1 MKSKSAIEERV
12 AAVVAELGKG
22 AGDEAVL
29 AKLMFEDAVPEDLR
43 AYSDKELGRLAA
55 SAFGFLKERTPGRA
69 KVRVFPPE
77 DHIGRGALTVIEM
90 ANDDMPFIVD
100 SSLALLTDRGYEI
113 LLVMHPIVSVR
124 RTAAGKLE
132 ALSPDLLEGDGFIRE
147 SFVHIH
153 VGGVLDAESERDE
166 LRRELLDV
174 LGSARTAVLDW
185 RPMQSRLRQAMSE
198 YHKNPPPLPV
208 EELIEST
215 AFLEWLLDNHFTFL
229 GMREYEFVGGAGEGE
244 LKPVEGTGL
253 GILRDSET
261 HVLRRGAAMVTMT
274 PEIRAFLLQPAPLII
289 TKSDALST
297 VHRRATM
304 DYIGIKQ
311 FDADGNLSGELRMVG
326 LFTSTAYTRSP
337 REIPLVRRKISSVI
351 ANSGFS
357 QASHSGKGLLHVLE
371 NFPRDELFQMDAETL
386 GDMARGI
393 LRLEER
399 PRIRLFVRRD
409 KFNRFVSTFVYL
421 PRDRYNTDVRVR
433 VGERIAEAYGGR
445 VTRFEPSFA
454 EATLVRVYFMIS
466 LGEGAHPEPGVAE
479 LEREVAE
486 IVRTWDERLGEAIAA
501 SFDADQ
507 ATGIERMYRN
517 AFPPAYQ
524 YRFPPAAAIDDIRQ
538 IETLAGGTT
547 VAVDFY
553 RSPED
558 EPHQCRLKLYRR
570 DEAIPLSG
578 RLPILAYMGLRAIEE
593 STYEATPGDAS
604 GEGSGTVFIHNVLLE
619 SADGTELD
627 VRADGAALAE
637 AFLAVWTGEA
647 ENDAFNGLVL
657 KAHLHWRDAALLRAC
672 GKYLRQGGIAFSVEY
687 IALTLV
693 KHPDIARKL
702 AELFDARFNPA
713 HWMVDGVPQ
722 SKAKRKPK
730 ERAIVKEIVEALTKV
745 ASLDEDRI
753 IRRILNLVRST
764 LRTNYYQPTDSGDHP
779 ACIAFKIESA
789 SIEDLPEP
797 RPYAEIFVYAP
808 DVEGVHLRGG
818 KIARGGIRWSDRPE
832 DFRTEVLGLQKAQSV
847 KNAVIV
853 PVGAKGGFV
862 PKRLPIGGTRDE
874 FIAEGVRAYKLFI
887 SAMLDLTDNVV
898 GGKVVPP
905 RDVIRHD
912 GPDPYLVVAA
922 DKGTATF
929 SDIANG
935 ISEERGFWLADAFA
949 SGGSAGYD
957 HKKMGITARGAWE
970 AVKRHF
976 WEIDVDVQ
984 TMPFTVMGVGDMSG
998 DVFGNGMLLSDQIR
1012 LVAAFDHRDIFIDPD
1027 PDPAASFAER
1037 ARLFA
1042 LPRSSWKDYDE
1053 SRISKGGGVFSRQLK
1068 AIPLSREMQ
1077 AMTGLMAKT
1086 ATPGELISAL
1096 LKLDV
1101 GLIWF
1106 GGIGTYVRAS
1116 TETNAE
1122 VGDRTNDAI
1131 RVTAAELK
1139 AKVIGEGAN
1148 LAITQ
1153 RGRIEFALAG
1163 GHINTDAIDNS
1174 AGVNSSDMEVNIKIA
1189 LTPVEAE
1196 GKLDRGQRNKFL
1208 GKMTEEVAALVLRNN
1223 HLQTLCLSL
1232 GVARG
1237 EEELGYDA
1245 RLMRNLEGRG
1255 LLDRRLEA
1263 LPDDAKL
1270 EEYASQGRGLSR
1282 PELAVVM
1289 AYSKIVLFD
1298 QLLDSP
1304 VPDDPYLGKEL
1315 FRYFPERMAKQFP
1328 DEIAEHKLRREIIST
1343 MLANSMINR
1352 GGASFVSRLMEE
1364 TGHGVADIASAYAMA
1379 RDTFDFV
1386 TLNATVDSLHGRIP
1400 GRVQVDMYLELQMIM
1415 RRATIWCLRNVSF
1428 AQGIETLVAHYAKGI
1443 RTLEKA
1449 LPKVLSDAALERMRG
1464 RREAFLEQ
1472 GVPEP
1477 IARTFAGV
1485 RYLQRAP
1492 DVVMVAEQCDQ
1503 PIEAVARVLFRSGV
1517 DLRIDRLI
1525 SESTQ
1530 IEASDFYERLAINR
1544 TVDGIIQNHR
1554 AIVTRAIAKKGDGDA
1569 WDHWMSSNRDAAERA
1584 RGIIAELVGER
1595 SFGLSKLTVAAS
1607 QLGELAAKT

>member
-1 MKSKSAIEERV
+1 
-12 AAVVAELGKG
+12 
-22 AGDEAVL
+22 
-29 AKLMFEDAVPEDLR
+29 
-43 AYSDKELGRLAA
+43 
-55 SAFGFLKERTPGRA
+55 
-69 KVRVFPPE
+69 
-77 DHIGRGALTVIEM
+77 
-90 ANDDMPFIVD
+90 
-100 SSLALLTDRGYEI
+100 
-113 LLVMHPIVSVR
+113 
-124 RTAAGKLE
+124 
-132 ALSPDLLEGDGFIRE
+132 
-147 SFVHIH
+147 
-153 VGGVLDAESERDE
+153 
-166 LRRELLDV
+166 
-174 LGSARTAVLDW
+174 
-185 RPMQSRLRQAMSE
+185 
-198 YHKNPPPLPV
+198 
-208 EELIEST
+208 
-215 AFLEWLLDNHFTFL
+215 
-229 GMREYEFVGGAGEGE
+229 MREYEFVGGAGEGE
-244 LKPVEGTGL
+244 LKPVQDTGL
-253 GILRDSET
+253 GILRDTET
-261 HVLRRGAAMVTMT
+261 HVLRRGTTMVSMT

-297 VHRRATM
+297 VHRRATL
-304 DYIGIKQ
+304 DYIGVKQ
-311 FDADGNLSGELRMVG
+311 FDADGALSGELRMVG

-337 REIPLVRRKISSVI
+337 REIPLVRRKISNVI
-351 ANSGFS
+351 ANSGLS
-357 QASHSGKGLLHVLE
+357 PTSHSGKGLLHVLE

-409 KFNRFVSTFVYL
+409 KFDRFVSTFVYL

-433 VGERIAEAYGGR
+433 VGDRIAEAYGGR
-445 VTRFEPSFA
+445 VTHFAPSFG
-454 EATLVRVYFMIS
+454 EATLVRVHFMIS
-466 LGEGAHPEPGVAE
+466 LGDEAPPAPDVAE
-479 LEREVAE
+479 LERDVAE
-486 IVRTWDERLGEAIAA
+486 IVRTWEERLGEAIAA
-501 SFDADQ
+501 SFNAEQ
-507 ATGIERMYRN
+507 AVEIDRIYRA
-517 AFPPAYQ
+517 AFSPAYQ

-538 IETLAGGTT
+538 IETLVDGTA

-553 RSPED
+553 RSPDD

-570 DEAIPLSG
+570 DEAIALSG

-593 STYEATPGDAS
+593 STYTATPRDA
-604 GEGSGTVFIHNVLLE
+604 GEGSGMVFIHNVLLE
-619 SADGTELD
+619 SADGAELD
-627 VRADGAALAE
+627 VRAEGAALAE
-637 AFLAVWTGEA
+637 AFLAVWTGKA

-657 KAHLHWRDAALLRAC
+657 KARLHWREAALLRAC
-672 GKYLRQGGIAFSVEY
+672 GKYLRQGGIPFSVEY
-687 IALTLV
+687 IALTVV
-693 KHPDIARKL
+693 KHPVIARKL
-702 AELFDARFNPA
+702 VELFDARFNPA
-713 HWMVDGVPQ
+713 HWVVDGVPQ
-722 SKAKRKPK
+722 TKAKRKPK
-730 ERAIVKEIVEALTKV
+730 ERAIVKEIGEALATV

-764 LRTNYYQPTDSGDHP
+764 LRTNYYQPTEAGDDP

-862 PKRLPIGGTRDE
+862 PKRLAIGGTRDE
-874 FIAEGVRAYKLFI
+874 FMAEGVRAYKLFV
-887 SAMLDLTDNVV
+887 STMLDLTDNVV

-929 SDIANG
+929 SDIANA

-976 WEIDVDVQ
+976 WEMDVDVQ

-1027 PDPAASFAER
+1027 PDPAVSFAER
-1037 ARLFA
+1037 ARLFE
-1042 LPRSSWKDYDE
+1042 LPRSTWKDYDE
-1053 SRISKGGGVFSRQLK
+1053 AKISQGGGVFSRQLK
-1068 AIPLSREMQ
+1068 AIPLSRQMQ
-1077 AMTGLMAKT
+1077 AMTGLAGKT
-1086 ATPGELISAL
+1086 ATPGELMCAL

-1106 GGIGTYVRAS
+1106 GGIGTYVRAA

-1122 VGDRTNDAI
+1122 VGDRNNDAI

-1174 AGVNSSDMEVNIKIA
+1174 AGVNSSDMEVNIKVA
-1189 LTPVEAE
+1189 LTPAEAE
-1196 GKLDRGQRNKFL
+1196 GKLDRTQRNKLL
-1208 GKMTEEVAALVLRNN
+1208 GKMTDEVAALVLRNN
-1223 HLQTLCLSL
+1223 QLQTLCLSL

-1245 RLMRNLEGRG
+1245 RLMRNLEARG

-1263 LPDDAKL
+1263 LPDEATL
-1270 EEYASQGRGLSR
+1270 EVYAAQGRGLSR

-1315 FRYFPERMAKQFP
+1315 FRYFPQRMAKQFS
-1328 DEIAEHKLRREIIST
+1328 DELAKHKLRREIIST

-1379 RDTFDFV
+1379 RDSFDFV
-1386 TLNATVDSLHGRIP
+1386 SLNGAVESLHGRIP
-1400 GRVQVDMYLELQMIM
+1400 GRTQIDMYLELQMIM

-1449 LPKVLSDAALERMRG
+1449 LPKVLSETALERMRG
-1464 RREAFLEQ
+1464 RHKAFIDQ
-1472 GVPEP
+1472 GVPED
-1477 IARTFAGV
+1477 IARTFSGV

-1492 DVVMVAEQCDQ
+1492 DVVMVAGQCDQ

-1525 SESTQ
+1525 TESTL

-1544 TVDGIIQNHR
+1544 TVDSIIQNHR
-1554 AIVTRAIAKKGDGDA
+1554 AIVTRAIANKGDGDA
-1569 WDHWMSSNRDAAERA
+1569 WDHWMSSNREAAERA
-1584 RGIIAELVGER
+1584 GRIIEELVGER
-1595 SFGLSKLTVAAS
+1595 NFGLPKLTVAAS
-1607 QLGELAAKT
+1607 QLGELAATT

>member
-1 MKSKSAIEERV
+1 MRSKSAIDARV
-12 AAVVAELGKG
+12 AAIRAELGED
-22 AGDEAVL
+22 AGEEAIL
-29 AKLMFEDAVPEDLR
+29 AGHMFEDAVPEDLR
-43 AYSDKELGRLAA
+43 AYSDKELAQLAR
-55 SAFGFLKERTPGRA
+55 SAWGFLKQRTPGRA
-69 KVRVFPPE
+69 KVRVADPD
-77 DHIGRGALTVIEM
+77 DHIGRGALTVVEM
-90 ANDDMPFIVD
+90 SNDDMPFIVD
-100 SSLALLTDRGYEI
+100 SSLALLTERGYDI
-113 LLVMHPIVSVR
+113 LLVLHPIISVR
-124 RTAAGKLE
+124 RTAAGALE
-132 ALSPDLLEGDGFIRE
+132 AISPERHEGDGFFRE

-153 VGGVLDAESERDE
+153 VGGVSQEAEREA
-166 LRRELLDV
+166 LRRELLEV
-174 LGSARTAVLDW
+174 LGDARTAVIDW
-185 RPMQSRLRQAMSE
+185 RQMESRLRQAMSD
-198 YHKNPPPLPV
+198 YHKTPPPLPV

-229 GMREYEFVGGAGEGE
+229 GMREYAFVGGAGEGE

-253 GILRDSET
+253 GILRDPDT
-261 HVLRRGAAMVTMT
+261 HVVRRGTTMVSMT

-304 DYIGIKQ
+304 DYIGVKQ
-311 FDADGNLSGELRMVG
+311 FDPNGELSGELRMVG

-337 REIPLVRRKISSVI
+337 REIPLVRRKISNVI

-357 QASHSGKGLLHVLE
+357 PTSHSGKGLLHVLE

-386 GDMARGI
+386 GEMAHGI

-409 KFNRFVSTFVYL
+409 KFDRFVSTFVFL
-421 PRDRYNTDVRVR
+421 PRDRFNTDVRVR
-433 VGERIAEAYGGR
+433 VGDRLAEAFGGQ
-445 VTRFEPSFA
+445 VKGFAPSFG
-454 EATLVRVYFMIS
+454 ETTLVRVHYMIS
-466 LGEGAHPEPGVAE
+466 LDEGDRALPDITA
-479 LEREVAE
+479 LEGDIAE
-486 IVRTWDERLGEAIAA
+486 IVRSWDERLGETIAA
-501 SFDADQ
+501 SFDAEQ
-507 ATGIERMYRN
+507 ASAFDRIYRG
-517 AFPPAYQ
+517 AFSAAYQ
-524 YRFPPAAAIDDIRQ
+524 YRFPPAVAIEDIRQ
-538 IETLAGGTT
+538 IETLVDDST

-570 DEAIPLSG
+570 DEAIALSG
-578 RLPILAYMGLRAIEE
+578 RLPILEYMGLRAIEE
-593 STYEATPGDAS
+593 STYTATPATDG
-604 GEGSGTVFIHNVLLE
+604 GGGLVFIHNVLLE
-619 SADGTELD
+619 SADGSKLD
-627 VRADGAALAE
+627 IGTDGAALADG
-637 AFLAVWTGEA
+637 FLAVWTGEA
-647 ENDAFNGLVL
+647 ENDAFNGLIL
-657 KAHLHWRDAALLRAC
+657 NARLHWREAALLRAC
-672 GKYLRQGGIAFSVEY
+672 GKYLRQAGIAFSVEY

-693 KHPDIARKL
+693 RHASIARKL
-702 AELFDARFNPA
+702 VELFDARFNPA
-713 HWMVDGVPQ
+713 HWVVDGVTMP
-722 SKAKRKPK
+722 KADRKPK
-730 ERAIVKEIVEALTKV
+730 ERAIVKEIVEALGSV

-764 LRTNYYQPTDSGDHP
+764 LRTNYYQPTESNDDP
-779 ACIAFKIESA
+779 ECIAFKIESR
-789 SIEDLPEP
+789 SIEELPEP

-808 DVEGVHLRGG
+808 AVEGVHLRGG

-862 PKRLPIGGTRDE
+862 PKRLPVGGSRDE
-874 FIAEGVRAYKLFI
+874 IVAEGVRTYRLFI

-905 RDVIRHD
+905 RDLIRHD

-929 SDIANG
+929 SDLANS
-935 ISEERGFWLADAFA
+935 ISEESGYWLGDAFA

-976 WEIDVDVQ
+976 WEMDIDIQ
-984 TMPFTVMGVGDMSG
+984 TTPFTVMGIGDMSG

-1012 LVAAFDHRDIFIDPD
+1012 LLAAYDHRDIFIDPD

-1053 SRISKGGGVFSRQLK
+1053 SRISRGGGVFSRQLK
-1068 AIPLSREMQ
+1068 AIPLSTEIQ
-1077 AMTGLMAKT
+1077 EMTGLKGKT
-1086 ATPGELISAL
+1086 ATPNELMCAL
-1096 LKLDV
+1096 LKLHV
-1101 GLIWF
+1101 GLLWF

-1116 TETNAE
+1116 TESNAD

-1131 RVTAAELK
+1131 RVTAAELN

-1153 RGRIEFALAG
+1153 RARIEFALRG
-1163 GHINTDAIDNS
+1163 GRVNSDAVDNS
-1174 AGVNSSDMEVNIKIA
+1174 AGVNSSDMEVNIKVA
-1189 LTPVEAE
+1189 LSPAEAKGE
-1196 GKLDRGQRNKFL
+1196 FDRKQRNKL
-1208 GKMTEEVAALVLRNN
+1208 LVKMTDEVAALVLRNN

-1237 EEELGYDA
+1237 DEDLGYDA
-1245 RLMRNLEGRG
+1245 RLMREIEARG
-1255 LLDRRLEA
+1255 LLDRRLES
-1263 LPDDAKL
+1263 LPDEAAL
-1270 EEYASQGRGLSR
+1270 AEYEANGRGLSR
-1282 PELAVVM
+1282 PELAVLM

-1315 FRYFPERMAKQFP
+1315 FRYFPERMARQFP

-1379 RDTFDFV
+1379 RDSFDFV
-1386 TLNATVDSLHGRIP
+1386 SLNGAVDALGRKVP
-1400 GRVQVDMYLELQMIM
+1400 SRVQMDMYLELQLIM
-1415 RRATIWCLRNVSF
+1415 RRATIWYLRNCSF
-1428 AQGIETLVAHYAKGI
+1428 AQGIEALVAHYAKGVQ
-1443 RTLEKA
+1443 RLEKA
-1449 LPKVLSDAALERMRG
+1449 MPKVLPKSNQERLGNRYQ
-1464 RREAFLEQ
+1464 AFLDQ
-1472 GVPEP
+1472 GVPSDL
-1477 IARTFAGV
+1477 AQTFAGL

-1492 DVVMVAEQCDQ
+1492 DIVMVAGESRR
-1503 PIEAVARVLFRSGV
+1503 PIEAVARVFFQSGI
-1517 DLRIDRLI
+1517 DLRVDRLI
-1525 SESTQ
+1525 GRSGQ
-1530 IEASDFYERLAINR
+1530 IHPDDFYERMAINR
-1544 TVDGIIQNHR
+1544 TVDGIIQTHR
-1554 AIVTRAIAKKGDGDA
+1554 AIVSRAVTRQRGDGDG
-1569 WDHWMSSNRDAAERA
+1569 WGRWMSENEDAAKRA
-1584 RGIIAELVGER
+1584 RRIIEELLAER

-1607 QLGELAAKT
+1607 QLTELSATT

>member
-1 MKSKSAIEERV
+1 MKSKSAVETRV
-12 AAVVAELGKG
+12 AAIVAKLGKD
-22 AGDEAVL
+22 AGEAAIL
-29 AKLMFEDAVPEDLR
+29 AALMFEDAVTEDLR
-43 AYSDKELGRLAA
+43 AYSDEELADLAR
-55 SAFGFLKERTPGRA
+55 SAMGFLKERTPGRA
-69 KVRVFPPE
+69 KVRVGEPE
-77 DHIGRGALTVIEM
+77 GHIGRGAITVIEM

-100 SSLALLTDRGYEI
+100 SSLGLLTERGYEI
-113 LLVMHPIVSVR
+113 LLVLHPIISVK
-124 RTAAGKLE
+124 RTAAGELE
-132 ALSPDLLEGDGFIRE
+132 AISPEPREGEGSIRE
-147 SFVHIH
+147 SFVHVH
-153 VGGVLDAESERDE
+153 VGGMADDETERESVRG
-166 LRRELLDV
+166 ELLEV
-174 LGSARTAVLDW
+174 LADARIAVLDW
-185 RPMQSRLRQAMSE
+185 RPMQARLRQAMSD
-198 YHKNPPPLPV
+198 YHKNPPPIPV
-208 EELIEST
+208 DDLVEST

-229 GMREYEFVGGAGEGE
+229 GMREYEFVGGAGEGQ
-244 LKPVEGTGL
+244 LKSVEGTGL
-253 GILRDSET
+253 GILRDADT
-261 HVLRRGAAMVTMT
+261 QVLRRGAAMVSMT

-304 DYIGIKQ
+304 DYIGVKQ
-311 FDADGNLSGELRMVG
+311 FDASGGLSGELRMVG

-337 REIPLVRRKISSVI
+337 REIPLVRRKISNVI

-357 QASHSGKGLLHVLE
+357 PNSHSGKGLLHVLE

-409 KFNRFVSTFVYL
+409 KFDRFVSTFVYL
-421 PRDRYNTDVRVR
+421 PRDRFNTDVRVR
-433 VGERIAEAYGGR
+433 VGEKIAEVFGGK
-445 VTRFEPSFA
+445 VTAFSPSFG
-454 EATLVRVYFMIS
+454 EATLVRVHYLIS
-466 LGEGAHPEPGVAE
+466 LGEGEHPEPDVSA
-479 LEREVAE
+479 LEGEIAE
-486 IVRTWDERLGEAIAA
+486 IVRSWDERLAEAIAGNFA
-501 SFDADQ
+501 PEEAARIDRS
-507 ATGIERMYRN
+507 YRG
-517 AFPPAYQ
+517 AFAPGYQ
-524 YRFPPAAAIDDIRQ
+524 YRFPPATAIADIRQ
-538 IETLAGGTT
+538 IESLVGGTA

-553 RSPED
+553 RSADD

-570 DEAIPLSG
+570 DEAIALSG
-578 RLPILAYMGLRAIEE
+578 RLPILEHMGLKAIEE
-593 STYEATPGDAS
+593 STYTATPRSAS
-604 GEGSGTVFIHNVLLE
+604 GDDRGLVFIHNVLLE
-619 SADGTELD
+619 SADGAELD
-627 VRADGAALAE
+627 VRSDGFALAE
-637 AFLAVWTGEA
+637 AFLAVWTGDA

-657 KAHLHWRDAALLRAC
+657 KARLHWREAALLRAC

-702 AELFDARFNPA
+702 VELFDARFNPT
-713 HWMVDGVPQ
+713 HWVVDGVTQ
-722 SKAKRKPK
+722 SKADRKPK
-730 ERAIVKEIVEALTKV
+730 ERAIVREIVEALVAV

-764 LRTNYYQPTDSGDHP
+764 LRTNYYQPQAGGEHP
-779 ACIAFKIESA
+779 VCIAFKIESA
-789 SIEDLPEP
+789 IIEDLPEP

-862 PKRLPIGGTRDE
+862 PKRLPLGGTRDQ
-874 FIAEGVRAYKLFI
+874 IVAEGIRAYRLFI

-929 SDIANG
+929 SDIANS

-976 WEIDVDVQ
+976 WEMDVDVQ

-998 DVFGNGMLLSDQIR
+998 DVFGNGMLLSEQIR
-1012 LVAAFDHRDIFIDPD
+1012 LVAAYDHRDIFIDPD
-1027 PDPAASFAER
+1027 PDPAVSFAER
-1037 ARLFA
+1037 ARLFE
-1042 LPRSSWKDYDE
+1042 LPRSTWKHYDE
-1053 SRISKGGGVFSRQLK
+1053 AKISKGGGVFSRQLK
-1068 AIPLSREMQ
+1068 AIPLSPEMQ
-1077 AMTGLMAKT
+1077 AMTGLSGKT
-1086 ATPGELISAL
+1086 ATPGELMSAL

-1106 GGIGTYVRAS
+1106 GGIGTYVRATS
-1116 TETNAE
+1116 ETNAE
-1122 VGDRTNDAI
+1122 VGDRTNDSI

-1153 RGRIEFALAG
+1153 RARIEFALRG

-1189 LTPVEAE
+1189 LTPAEAK
-1196 GKLDRGQRNKFL
+1196 GQFDRAQRNKLL
-1208 GKMTEEVAALVLRNN
+1208 GKMTDEVAALVLRNN
-1223 HLQTLCLSL
+1223 QLQTLCLSM

-1245 RLMRNLEGRG
+1245 RLMRHLEARG

-1263 LPDDAKL
+1263 LPDDIGL
-1270 EEYASQGRGLSR
+1270 GEYAAQGRGLSR

-1315 FRYFPERMAKQFP
+1315 FRYFPQRMAKQFP

-1379 RDTFDFV
+1379 RDSFDFV
-1386 TLNATVDSLHGRIP
+1386 SLNGAVDSLHGRIP
-1400 GRVQVDMYLELQMIM
+1400 GRMQMDMYLELQMIM

-1428 AQGIETLVAHYAKGI
+1428 AQGIDALVEHYAKGI

-1449 LPKVLSDAALERMRG
+1449 LPKVLSEAAIERMRG
-1464 RREAFLEQ
+1464 RHKAFLDQ
-1472 GVPEP
+1472 GVPEG
-1477 IARTFAGV
+1477 IARTFSGV

-1492 DVVMVAEQCDQ
+1492 DVVMVAGQCDQ

-1517 DLRIDRLI
+1517 DLRIDLLI
-1525 SESTQ
+1525 TESTL
-1530 IEASDFYERLAINR
+1530 IETGDFYERLAIHR
-1544 TVDGIIQNHR
+1544 TVDSLIRTHR
-1554 AIVTRAIAKKGDGDA
+1554 AIVTRAFAKQGDGDA
-1569 WDHWMSSNRDAAERA
+1569 WSRWMRDNQAAADRA
-1584 RGIIAELVGER
+1584 CQIIEELVGER
-1595 SFGLSKLTVAAS
+1595 RFGLPKLTVAAS
-1607 QLGELAAKT
+1607 QLSELAATT